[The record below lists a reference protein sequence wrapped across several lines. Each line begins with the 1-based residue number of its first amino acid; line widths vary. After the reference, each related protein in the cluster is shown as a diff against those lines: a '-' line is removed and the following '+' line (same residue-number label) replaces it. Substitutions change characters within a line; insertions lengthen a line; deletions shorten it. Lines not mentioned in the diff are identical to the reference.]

1 MAGIRFLEPN
11 NENIMHTPNKNISN
25 LIVNHLRGELNEAQ
39 QKELDEWLL
48 TSRNQELFE
57 RIVSKENILNKS
69 IELDAFNQEKAWS
82 NIDKKIRKKT
92 DYRKWLSYA
101 AVILL
106 PLAIGFLILNQVPE
120 HEAGLAEVQTIKP
133 GGSNAVIY
141 FSNGDIVDLKKDTSS
156 FIRSEENLLV
166 ERDSNLLR
174 INDNELNAS
183 KVAKMNRIV
192 TPIGG
197 EYQVE
202 LPDGTK
208 VWLNADSYLEFPSKF
223 SSKERRVF
231 AKGELYF
238 DVASNKEWPFI
249 VETKD
254 MNLKVLGTEF
264 NVRAYEDEAEIVS
277 TLVEGSVLVSNSL
290 GENITLSPGYQVAI
304 NKSNN
309 AMKDAEANIEAV
321 TAWKNGRF
329 IFNDRRMENILYDL
343 TKWYDVKVFF
353 ANSSVKDVRFSVDV
367 PRYGKIEDILKL
379 IQGTGEANFT
389 IKGNIITVQ

>member
-1 MAGIRFLEPN
+1 
-11 NENIMHTPNKNISN
+11 MHTPNKNASS

-39 QKELDEWLL
+39 QKELNEWLKIPH
-48 TSRNQELFE
+48 NQELFD
-57 RIVSKENILNKS
+57 RIASKENILNKS
-69 IELDAFNQEKAWS
+69 FEQDAFNQEKAWL
-82 NIDKKIRKKT
+82 NIDKKIGVKT
-92 DYRKWLSYA
+92 NYRKWLSYA

-120 HEAGLAEVQTIKP
+120 YEAGLAEVQSIQA

-141 FSNGDIVDLKKDTSS
+141 FSNGEIVDLKNDTSS
-156 FIRSEENLLV
+156 LFRSQENLLV
-166 ERDSNLLR
+166 ERDSNRLR
-174 INDNELNAS
+174 IHDDELNAS
-183 KVAKMNRIV
+183 KAAKMNRIV

-223 SSKERRVF
+223 ANNERRVF

-238 DVASNKEWPFI
+238 DVAHNKEWPFI
-249 VETKD
+249 VETKG
-254 MNLKVLGTEF
+254 MSLKVLGTEF
-264 NVRAYEDEAEIVS
+264 NVRAYEDEEKIVS

-290 GENITLSPGYQVAI
+290 GEKIKLSPGYQVAI
-304 NKSNN
+304 NQSDH
-309 AMKDAEANIEAV
+309 AMIDAKANIEAV

-329 IFNDRRMENILYDL
+329 IFNDRRIENIMYDL

-353 ANSSVKDVRFSVDV
+353 GNSSVKDVRFSVDV

-389 IKGNIITVQ
+389 VNGNTITVN